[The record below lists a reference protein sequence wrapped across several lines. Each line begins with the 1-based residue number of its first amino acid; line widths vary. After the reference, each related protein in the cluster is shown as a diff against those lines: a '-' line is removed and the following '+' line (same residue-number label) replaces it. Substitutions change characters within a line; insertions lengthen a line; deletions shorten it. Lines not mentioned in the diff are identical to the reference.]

1 MTLKVIGSGFGRTGT
16 KSLKDAIEFLG
27 IGRCYHMAEVFGLPK
42 APRQWIDAAEGR
54 PDWPAIFE
62 GFSAT
67 VDWPSTTFYRELA
80 EAYPDA
86 RVIHTERD
94 ADEWF
99 DSTQAT
105 IFAQHPGAVRP
116 GDFGEMAEK
125 VIYRLFDGRQNDRAH
140 AIDVYRRHNET
151 VRRVIPA
158 SRLLVYELAQGWEP
172 LCGFLGVPVPDV
184 PMIKTNT
191 RDQFIGRARPAG

>member
-1 MTLKVIGSGFGRTGT
+1 MLKVIGSGFGRTGT
-16 KSLKDAIEFLG
+16 TSLKDAIEFLG
-27 IGRCYHMAEVFGLPK
+27 VGRCYHMAEVFGLPN
-42 APRQWIDAAEGR
+42 APRQWIDAADGK

-67 VDWPSTTFYRELA
+67 VDWPSTTYYRELA
-80 EAYPDA
+80 EAYPEA

-99 DSTQAT
+99 ESTQAT
-105 IFAQHPGAVRP
+105 IFAIHPGAPRP
-116 GDFGEMAEK
+116 GLFGEMAEK
-125 VIYRLFDGRQNDRAH
+125 VIYRLFDGRQNDNA
-140 AIDVYRRHNET
+140 T
-151 VRRVIPA
+151 VREVIPA

-172 LCGFLGVPVPDV
+172 LCAFLGVPVPDV

-191 RDQFIGRARPAG
+191 RDEFIGRARPAS